1 MVLNCRSSGER
12 PTVALNGLLAGL
24 TLQNPALR
32 LKIPAFRLQTKPN
45 RTDTHELPIN
55 RSAVSVLVIISHGS
69 PAHLHFAQNSI
80 FLNAAMQRFFGS
92 AVRPPNL
99 PADHSAEQPDHCE
112 VNPSDYVAPSQS
124 IHARRSAMCDFCAA
138 QHRVTATTDLHWRR
152 MSYIHTGTWAEDQ
165 IPS

>member
-32 LKIPAFRLQTKPN
+32 LKTPAFRLQTKPN

-55 RSAVSVLVIISHGS
+55 RSAVSVLVIIYDGS

-92 AVRPPNL
+92 AVRPPNP
-99 PADHSAEQPDHCE
+99 PADRSAEQPDASIRLHGTLWTDSRKSPSE
-112 VNPSDYVAPSQS
+112 VPSDNLRN
-124 IHARRSAMCDFCAA
+124 RR
-138 QHRVTATTDLHWRR
+138 
-152 MSYIHTGTWAEDQ
+152 
-165 IPS
+165 